1 MAVQD
6 SIPTSIAELRTQL
19 ESSTLNKQLQ
29 AIKDL
34 AATGETGVALLLDL
48 LRDRPLESP
57 CSATDAIVMGTA
69 YQQIRNAQID
79 SAMATLTDQFSSGVV
94 PLQSERNVDYSP
106 IQTALAEQDFEVADR
121 LTLQKMCELAG
132 PTAIARKWLYF
143 TEVESFPATDL
154 LTIDRLW
161 LAHSEGLFGFSV
173 QRELWLGV
181 SKNWD
186 SLWPKIGWRSGNIWT
201 RYPNEFNWSLSAPR
215 GHLPLSNQLR
225 GVRVMASLMNHPAWV
240 K

>member
-6 SIPTSIAELRTQL
+6 SLPTSIAELQTQL
-19 ESSTLNKQLQ
+19 ESSTLIKQLQ

-34 AATGETGVALLLDL
+34 AATGETGVLLLLEL
-48 LRDRPLESP
+48 LRDRPITTPPS
-57 CSATDAIVMGTA
+57 SIDAIVLGTA
-69 YQQIRNAQID
+69 YQQIRNAQVDQAIA
-79 SAMATLTDQFSSGVV
+79 SLTDQYPNGVI
-94 PLQSERNVDYSP
+94 PLQSDRNIDYKP
-106 IQTALAEQDFEVADR
+106 IQAALAEQDFEIADR

-132 PTAIARKWLYF
+132 PSAIARKWLYF

-181 SKNWD
+181 SKNWEA
-186 SLWPKIGWRSGNIWT
+186 LWPKIGWRSGKIWT
-201 RYPNEFNWSLSAPR
+201 RYPNEFTWNLSAPR

-225 GVRVMASLMNHPAWV
+225 GVRVMSSLMNHPAWV
-240 K
+240 